1 MVAIIAVV
9 TMVAIL
15 AKVAIIAKVAIL
27 DFGWGFRRFVSGFR
41 EFRRIF
47 GRCREGFRRVSGSKI
62 VDYQKN
68 L

>member
-9 TMVAIL
+9 AMVAIL
-15 AKVAIIAKVAIL
+15 AIIAKVAIL
-27 DFGWGFRRFVSGFR
+27 DFGGELRRFVSGFR

-47 GRCREGFRRVSGSKI
+47 GRCRDGFRRVSGSKI